1 MMATA
6 VSDPFTA
13 YGRTAAYGAAS
24 PIDFAG
30 LASIVAERLFGSP
43 NKHLSTTTELRFGNH
58 GSMKVSL
65 EDGTFYDFENKV
77 GGGLLDMIQHAQGG
91 DVSGALS
98 WLEAEGLKDPDPA
111 PQPRER
117 AQLFTLYYDYRDET
131 GAIVSR
137 VRRTPDKR
145 FIQLGPD
152 GNGGFHAAKGCM
164 SGVRR
169 VPYRLPEM
177 LAADPNRAVFVV
189 EGEKDADR
197 LASLGL
203 VATCNAE
210 GAGKFRDEHA
220 PHFAGRK
227 VVIIP
232 DNDDAGEKHAADVAV
247 KLKGIA
253 KVLTILRL
261 PGLPPK
267 GDVSDWLDARGT
279 VEKLKE
285 LARAALEQP
294 VATLSAA
301 NELAVPLVSATPYV
315 WREPTAIPP
324 RDWIYGRSILRG
336 HLRAVVAQG
345 GAGKTTLSI
354 GEALAMVTGR
364 NLLGQEVLGGP
375 KRVWLWNLEDDGE
388 ELARAIQAACLHWKI
403 VPADLDGRL
412 FVDSALDG
420 AILKLAT
427 STPTAGLVI
436 NRPLVDALTEE
447 MKARG
452 IDYLHVDPFVSSHA
466 ANESDNMEIDA
477 IAKEWALVAKRANA
491 AVGLAHHVSKAG
503 AGEATALS
511 ARGAVALVNA
521 CRSVLTLNR
530 MGEEEATR
538 YGIEDER
545 RRRFFRVY
553 DDKNNRAPPS
563 DHSDWYQLWSVNLGN
578 GPNGDGDSMGVV
590 VPWSPP
596 DAFDGVTTDHLR
608 RVQAAIDAGEF
619 KAHHAAEDWAGVAV
633 AQVFGIDPQAKSDRA
648 RITKL
653 LATWIGSGALRIEER
668 RDRNRQMKKFVVV
681 GRWVDDQSATPNAGV
696 ASHSVAVE
704 QQGATLHPPP
714 FRGGGV
720 AAVAGEP
727 AQVSQTTGVAPTAE
741 WHASS
746 VLRRLNAPI
755 LAPGESHDDE
765 VPGWQ

>member
-13 YGRTAAYGAAS
+13 YGRTAANGAAS

-30 LASIVAERLFGSP
+30 LAAPVAERLFGSP
-43 NKHLSTTTELRFGNH
+43 NKHLSTKTELRFGNH

-65 EDGTFYDFENKV
+65 EDGTFYDFEKKV

-232 DNDDAGEKHAADVAV
+232 DNDDAGEKHAADVAA

-336 HLRAVVAQG
+336 QNHSLHRG
-345 GAGKTTLSI
+345 G
-354 GEALAMVTGR
+354 
-364 NLLGQEVLGGP
+364 LG
-375 KRVWLWNLEDDGE
+375 DGHGTQP
-388 ELARAIQAACLHWKI
+388 ARA
-403 VPADLDGRL
+403 R
-412 FVDSALDG
+412 
-420 AILKLAT
+420 
-427 STPTAGLVI
+427 
-436 NRPLVDALTEE
+436 
-447 MKARG
+447 
-452 IDYLHVDPFVSSHA
+452 
-466 ANESDNMEIDA
+466 
-477 IAKEWALVAKRANA
+477 
-491 AVGLAHHVSKAG
+491 
-503 AGEATALS
+503 S
-511 ARGAVALVNA
+511 ARRAQAGMALE
-521 CRSVLTLNR
+521 S
-530 MGEEEATR
+530 
-538 YGIEDER
+538 R
-545 RRRFFRVY
+545 R
-553 DDKNNRAPPS
+553 
-563 DHSDWYQLWSVNLGN
+563 
-578 GPNGDGDSMGVV
+578 
-590 VPWSPP
+590 
-596 DAFDGVTTDHLR
+596 
-608 RVQAAIDAGEF
+608 
-619 KAHHAAEDWAGVAV
+619 
-633 AQVFGIDPQAKSDRA
+633 
-648 RITKL
+648 
-653 LATWIGSGALRIEER
+653 
-668 RDRNRQMKKFVVV
+668 
-681 GRWVDDQSATPNAGV
+681 
-696 ASHSVAVE
+696 
-704 QQGATLHPPP
+704 
-714 FRGGGV
+714 
-720 AAVAGEP
+720 
-727 AQVSQTTGVAPTAE
+727 
-741 WHASS
+741 
-746 VLRRLNAPI
+746 
-755 LAPGESHDDE
+755 
-765 VPGWQ
+765 